1 MRILFFSHY
10 YTPEVNAPAS
20 RTSDHCRAWAAQG
33 HEVTV
38 VTSAP
43 NHPRGKVY
51 PGYRNRLYQTERLDG
66 VRVVRVWTLLA
77 ANEGFV
83 RRILNYV
90 SYLVS
95 VIVVLPFLPRA
106 DVIVSTSPQF
116 FCGLAGLFARL
127 VKRAPW
133 VLEIRDLWPESIVAV
148 GAMRKGLTIRFL
160 EWLEGFAYRQADAI
174 VSVTRSFAPHIAE
187 RCGNPGKIAV
197 LINGADLSAYTR
209 SDNGAS
215 VRRTLGLEGKF
226 VGAYVGTH
234 GMAHGLSTIL
244 DAAELLKSDP
254 RFAFLMVGDGADRER
269 LQGERA
275 ARGLDNVLILG
286 QRPKAEMPGLWS
298 ATDASLILLKRSDT
312 FKKVLPSKMAE
323 AMAMQ
328 CPIILGVEGEARE
341 VLEDA
346 KAGIA
351 ITPEDARQLAD
362 AMLQTRRRS
371 RAGGELR
378 QGGTR
383 IRRHLFRSRP
393 SGGALSRIAQG
404 CCGAASDQGAVPI
417 GAGAA
422 RP

>member
-20 RTSDHCRAWAAQG
+20 RTSDHCRAWAAAG

-43 NHPRGKVY
+43 NHPHGRIY
-51 PGYRNRLYQTERLDG
+51 PGYRNRFFQSETIDG
-66 VRVVRVWTLLA
+66 VRVIRVWTLIA
-77 ANEGFV
+77 ANEGFA

-95 VIVVLPFLPRA
+95 VILLMPFLPRA

-116 FCGLAGLFARL
+116 FCGLAGGVARL

-148 GAMRKGLTIRFL
+148 GAMRKGLAIRFL
-160 EWLEGFAYRQADAI
+160 EGLEAFAYRKADAI
-174 VSVTRSFAPHIAE
+174 VSVTRSFVPHIAE
-187 RCGNPGKIAV
+187 RCGDPGKIAV
-197 LINGADLSAYTR
+197 LINGADLSAYVR
-209 SDNGAS
+209 SDDGAE
-215 VRRTLGLEGKF
+215 VRKALGLEGKF

-234 GMAHGLSTIL
+234 GMAHGLSTVL
-244 DAAELLKSDP
+244 DAAEILKSDP
-254 RFAFLMVGDGADRER
+254 RFRFLLVGDGADRER
-269 LQGERA
+269 LQAERA

-286 QRPKAEMPGLWS
+286 QRPKAEMPGFWS

-328 CPIILGVEGEARE
+328 CPIILGVEGEACE
-341 VLEDA
+341 LLLEA
-346 KAGIA
+346 GAGIA
-351 ITPEDARQLAD
+351 ILPEDAGQLAD
-362 AMLQTRRRS
+362 AMRKLADNPELAAS
-371 RAGGELR
+371 YGRAGREFAAVHFDRARVAARYLDLLGDVVARRPIAGAE
-378 QGGTR
+378 TR
-383 IRRHLFRSRP
+383 
-393 SGGALSRIAQG
+393 
-404 CCGAASDQGAVPI
+404 GAVLP
-417 GAGAA
+417 
-422 RP
+422 